1 MSSPVDPAVIVQH
14 PEIARLIADKDPFTH
29 LDALQSL
36 LDEAGTFRFQPLR
49 SGLYAAAHLSER
61 GGYTGYQHAWVRD
74 NVQVA
79 HSLWRSGKPEP
90 AVAAL
95 KALLAFFARPS
106 QGDRLQAIV
115 DGTVDPRPAENRP
128 HIRFDGERLA
138 EVNEPW
144 SHAQN
149 DALGYL
155 LWLACRLTAAGL
167 VTPNRAETET
177 LVLLVRFFAAVRY
190 WRDPDSGH
198 WEEARK
204 IEASS
209 IGVVVAALRA
219 LEAVVADG
227 RLSLLTKPA
236 KATVEGLLPFL
247 ITQGQSALRGI
258 LPNESVERGH
268 ARAYDAALL
277 FLIYPLDVIEPLCA
291 DVIIANVGRYLE
303 GERGIRRYLLD
314 SFWCKDYP
322 EKVKQNQR
330 TADVSHDIGWRDA
343 LVSLGDEAQ
352 WCIFD
357 PILSVIHG
365 RRFLATGDIKARDRQ
380 VRHFH
385 RALGQLTGADSGFAP
400 LRCPELYYRAGEQW
414 LPNDVTPL
422 LWTQANLLLAFEA
435 MRATAAKQTCEMR

>member
-1 MSSPVDPAVIVQH
+1 MSSRVDPAVIVQH
-14 PEIARLIADKDPFTH
+14 PEIARLIAAKDPFAH
-29 LDALQSL
+29 LDALKAM
-36 LDEAGTFRFQPLR
+36 LDEAGTFRFDPLR

-61 GGYTGYQHAWVRD
+61 GGYTGYQHVWVRD

-79 HSLWRSGKPEP
+79 HALWRSGQPDP

-106 QGDRLQAIV
+106 QADRLAAIA
-115 DGTVDPRPAENRP
+115 DGTADPGPVENRP
-128 HIRFDGERLA
+128 HIRFDGDRLA

-155 LWLACRLTAAGL
+155 LWLGCRLTAAGL
-167 VTPNRAETET
+167 VTPSREETEI
-177 LVLLVRFFAAVRY
+177 LVLLVRFFAAVRF
-190 WRDPDSGH
+190 WQDPDSGH

-219 LEAVVADG
+219 LEALVADA
-227 RLSLLTKPA
+227 RLSLLTKAA
-236 KATVEGLLPFL
+236 KAALEHLLPFL
-247 ITQGQSALRGI
+247 ITQGQNALGRI
-258 LPNESVERGH
+258 LPNESIERGH

-291 DVIIANVGRYLE
+291 DEIIASVGRYLE

-322 EKVKQNQR
+322 EKVDQGQR
-330 TADVSHDIGWRDA
+330 TVDVSRDIGWRDA

-365 RRFLATGDIKARDRQ
+365 QRFLATGDLRARDRQ

-385 RALGQLTGADSGFAP
+385 RALGQLTGPESGFAP
-400 LRCPELYYRAGEQW
+400 LRCPELYYRFKDQW
-414 LPNDVTPL
+414 LTNDVTPL
-422 LWTQANLLLAFEA
+422 LWTQANLLLAFNA
-435 MRATAAKQTCEMR
+435 MQATARA

>member
-1 MSSPVDPAVIVQH
+1 MSSPVDPAVIIQH
-14 PEIARLIADKDPFTH
+14 PEIARLIADEDPFRH
-29 LDALQSL
+29 LDALWGL
-36 LDEAGTFRFQPLR
+36 LDEAGTFCFQPLPT
-49 SGLYAAAHLSER
+49 GLYAAAHLSAR
-61 GGYTGYQHAWVRD
+61 GGYTGYQYVWVRD
-74 NVQVA
+74 SVHVA
-79 HSLWRSGKPEP
+79 HALWRSGQPEP

-106 QGDRLQAIV
+106 QRERLMAIV
-115 DGTVDPRPAENRP
+115 DGRADPGPVENRP
-128 HIRFDGERLA
+128 HIRFDGDRLA
-138 EVNEPW
+138 EADEPW

-167 VTPNRAETET
+167 FTPNRDETAI

-190 WRDPDSGH
+190 WQDPDSGH

-219 LEAVVADG
+219 LEALVSDG
-227 RLSLLTKPA
+227 RLSLLSEPS
-236 KATVEGLLPFL
+236 KARLDRLLPFL
-247 ITQGQSALRGI
+247 ITQGQGALRHI
-258 LPNESVERGH
+258 LPNESIERGH

-277 FLIYPLDVIEPLCA
+277 FLIYPLDIIEPLCA
-291 DVIIANVGRYLE
+291 DAIIANVGRYLE

-322 EKVKQNQR
+322 EKVKQDQR
-330 TADVSHDIGWRDA
+330 TVDVSRDIGWRDA

-365 RRFLATGDIKARDRQ
+365 QRFLATGDLRARDRQ

-385 RALGQLTGADSGFAP
+385 RALGQLTGSESGFDP

-422 LWTQANLLLAFEA
+422 LWTQANLLLAFDA
-435 MRATAAKQTCEMR
+435 MRATARA